1 MSWLDYVRV
10 LWPIASVVTPLI
22 ITAGLFWLRS
32 QFALKTEL
40 AAERTRVDGKFTG
53 IATAINDHETRL
65 KLIEQ
70 DQQRPPSR
78 HELFK
83 QMSNISSRTEAME
96 STLEGIE
103 KQVGTLNDYLHTLI
117 ERGLAQ

>member
-1 MSWLDYVRV
+1 LSWLEYVRV

-40 AAERTRVDGKFTG
+40 ATTNKTIG
-53 IATAINDHETRL
+53 DHETRL
-65 KLIEQ
+65 KLIEA
-70 DQQRPPSR
+70 DQKRPPSR
-78 HELFK
+78 HELFV
-83 QMSNISSRTEAME
+83 QMSHISSRTEAME

-117 ERGLAQ
+117 ERGLEK